1 MTEIDFFSILKNQF
15 FKKFSKFLTYV
26 NFLPLFRKI
35 FDRKKLT
42 KMPEICL
49 KMGKNPLGDAYF
61 NKNDVFFNKKLCC
74 YVKCQKYLYIL
85 IKNKNFKNK

>member
-15 FKKFSKFLTYV
+15 FKKLSKFLTYV

-35 FDRKKLT
+35 FDRKKST

-49 KMGKNPLGDAYF
+49 KLAKNTLGDAYF

>member
-1 MTEIDFFSILKNQF
+1 MSIFCHFFE
-15 FKKFSKFLTYV
+15 KFLTE
-26 NFLPLFRKI
+26 
-35 FDRKKLT
+35 KKST

-49 KMGKNPLGDAYF
+49 KLAKNTLGDAYF

>member
-1 MTEIDFFSILKNQF
+1 MTEIEFFSILKNQF
-15 FKKFSKFLTYV
+15 FKKLSKFLTYV

-35 FDRKKLT
+35 FDIKKST

-49 KMGKNPLGDAYF
+49 KLAKNMLGDAYF

-85 IKNKNFKNK
+85 IKIKNFKNK